1 MVILYPTQLML
12 DRYLGLKY
20 FSALIRIFFTMRNIM
35 GDGSGGR
42 DDNMPKQE
50 TDPRHLLPRLFAS
63 NLRIFLPWKLTR
75 ACPEPDHTYRGEA
88 SQQRTIKY
96 FYSLDKI
103 FLRPM
108 FPRSNL
114 FWTIKQ
120 ILTASFDIKSR
131 KWLETWCWICKF
143 SQLNIV
149 NGV

>member
-1 MVILYPTQLML
+1 
-12 DRYLGLKY
+12 
-20 FSALIRIFFTMRNIM
+20 M

-42 DDNMPKQE
+42 DDNMSGQE

-75 ACPEPDHTYRGEA
+75 ASPEPDHTYRGEA

-108 FPRSNL
+108 FRQNNMVEFIL
-114 FWTIKQ
+114 DHQANFNREFWH
-120 ILTASFDIKSR
+120 
-131 KWLETWCWICKF
+131 
-143 SQLNIV
+143 
-149 NGV
+149 